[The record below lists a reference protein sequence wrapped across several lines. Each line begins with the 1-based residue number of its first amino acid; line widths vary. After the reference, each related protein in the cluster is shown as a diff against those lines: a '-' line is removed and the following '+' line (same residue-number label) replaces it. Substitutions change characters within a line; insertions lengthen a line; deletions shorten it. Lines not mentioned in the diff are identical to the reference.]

1 MKQINQNEWN
11 KRMEINEVQS
21 KKQCHA
27 RYWAIEA
34 GYKEM
39 TDKRQLDS
47 SSYTTQTQTCNLSK
61 EIPTDF
67 PHSQNVIWFSL
78 ILSF

>member
-1 MKQINQNEWN
+1 MRAWEEVVETDIYQNVWN
-11 KRMEINEVQS
+11 KQMEINESQS

-27 RYWAIEA
+27 RYWAIETS

-47 SSYTTQTQTCNLSK
+47 YTQTQT
-61 EIPTDF
+61 
-67 PHSQNVIWFSL
+67 
-78 ILSF
+78 